1 MNKQHSIGDRLKE
14 WISSKELSAS
24 DFSKQIQIQR
34 SALSHIFS
42 GRNKPSVDVLLK
54 IKSTYPEISLD
65 WLITGEIVTQN
76 RSGKIEII
84 EGKADFDTSKVTDV
98 NLFNVSAGNQ
108 NIKTS
113 DQIDIKHQSKDRTLV
128 RIIELYSDGTFRHF
142 DP

>member
-65 WLITGEIVTQN
+65 WLITVEIVTQN